1 MFQKLLAL
9 GSILVLA
16 SCSTSHDAKPERAAS
31 AQPAGGI
38 GVAPLKY
45 PQRWVGLGGSCT
57 TTESTDALIAKLK
70 NAKDAGCT
78 HIMLGEG
85 GTGRLENQKPEYFQ
99 NARRVQDFAK
109 QNGLT
114 LAVSM
119 VSVGYSG
126 TYYHYDT
133 NFAAGHPVKN
143 VRYLVKGQ
151 TAKPDPTDVL
161 GVKNTSFNEVVD
173 GKLVGWQDAPVSLLD
188 STVNRNG
195 KPSLK
200 GGRLLTQIVPC
211 EPFKYYRATWYVKGP
226 KPEDDEGYFLR
237 LNSTDSD
244 RRQSYTEATVHPA
257 DKDGWAKYEV
267 PFNTFEATSIRVGFG
282 GGKAG
287 QNWFSDLKIEPA
299 GMLLLVQAP
308 RIPLVVTSEDGK
320 TVYEQGKD
328 FKHIE
333 DPIMAVRPFP
343 GDAPIDHEAPAI
355 ELTPQS
361 RIHDGDT
368 LRVSFFHHMRV
379 YTEQDAMSLS
389 EPAIWP
395 ILERQIKM
403 VTQAWPTGHYMLAY
417 DEIRGGAWDPMP
429 DPSIKTPGQLLAWH
443 FRKSYDLV
451 RKYAPGSTIY
461 TWSDMFTPYH
471 NAGDKPRYYYYVN
484 GNWSG
489 AGKDFPKDVVVMQWY
504 APTPQAMR
512 YFADNGNKQII
523 CGFYDDKTTEGMKKN
538 IQQWVDVSKGVSGIQ
553 GYMYTTFANNYASMP
568 EYFKLLDTY
577 AKWSKSAT
585 APADKM
591 IMHGVDDR

>member
-1 MFQKLLAL
+1 MFRKLLVL
-9 GSILVLA
+9 GTILLLA
-16 SCSTSHDAKPERAAS
+16 SCAAS
-31 AQPAGGI
+31 HSDKPVAAPAPAPAPEA
-38 GVAPLKY
+38 APLRY
-45 PQRWVGLGGSCT
+45 PQRWVGLSGSCA

-70 NAKDAGCT
+70 SAKDVGCT
-78 HIMLGEG
+78 HIMLSES
-85 GTGRLENQKPEYFQ
+85 GTGRMEMQKPAYFL
-99 NARRVQDFAK
+99 NAKRVQAFAK
-109 QNGLT
+109 QNNLT
-114 LAVSM
+114 LAMTM

-126 TYYHYDT
+126 TYFHYDT

-143 VRYLVKGQ
+143 VPYIVKGQ
-151 TAKPDPTDVL
+151 TAKPDPAAVL
-161 GVKNTSFNEVVD
+161 PVKNTSFNEVAD
-173 GKLVGWQDAPVSLLD
+173 GKLVGWQDAPASLLD
-188 STVNRNG
+188 SAVTRNG

-200 GGRLLTQIVPC
+200 GGPLLTQIVPC

-226 KPEDDEGYFLR
+226 KPEDDEWYFLR

-244 RRQSYTEATVHPA
+244 RRQSYTEAIAHPA
-257 DKDGWAKYEV
+257 DKDGWSKYEV
-267 PFNTFEATSIRVGFG
+267 AFNTFEATSLKVGFG

-287 QNWFSDLKIEPA
+287 QNWFADLKIEPA

-308 RIPLVVTSEDGK
+308 RIPLVVTSQDGK
-320 TVYEQGKD
+320 TTYEQGKD
-328 FKHIE
+328 FKFVE

-343 GDAPIDHEAPAI
+343 GEAPIDHEAPAI

-361 RIHDGDT
+361 RIHDGDR
-368 LRVSFFHHMRV
+368 LGVSFYHHMRV
-379 YTEQDAMSLS
+379 YTDQDAMTLS

-395 ILERQIKM
+395 ILERQIKL

-417 DEIRGGAWDPMP
+417 DEIRGGGWDPMP

-451 RKYAPGSTIY
+451 HKYAPGSTVY

-471 NAGDKPRYYYYVN
+471 NAAEKPKYYYYVN
-484 GNWSG
+484 GNWFG
-489 AGKDFPKDVVVMQWY
+489 AGKDFPKDVVLMQWY

-523 CGFYDDKTTEGMKKN
+523 CGFYDDKTTAGMKKN
-538 IQQWVDVSKGVSGIQ
+538 IQQWVDVSKGVPGIQ
-553 GYMYTTFANNYASMP
+553 GFMFTTFGNNYGSMP
-568 EYFKLLDTY
+568 EYFQLLDTY
-577 AKWSKSAT
+577 SQWNKATT